1 MSDFVDEPPKE
12 EVDEDVAAMFDL
24 SKKKKKKKKKVV
36 EDVVEEG
43 GTGAEGDN
51 VVADGGGAKISGSS
65 DELNAP
71 PYSYTLTEW
80 SLEVA
85 VARGLA
91 VYIYH
96 ECALC
101 E

>member
-1 MSDFVDEPPKE
+1 MRV
-12 EVDEDVAAMFDL
+12 
-24 SKKKKKKKKKVV
+24 
-36 EDVVEEG
+36 
-43 GTGAEGDN
+43 GDSEKRL
-51 VVADGGGAKISGSS
+51 VSECCEQHATH
-65 DELNAP
+65 
-71 PYSYTLTEW
+71 TLTEW